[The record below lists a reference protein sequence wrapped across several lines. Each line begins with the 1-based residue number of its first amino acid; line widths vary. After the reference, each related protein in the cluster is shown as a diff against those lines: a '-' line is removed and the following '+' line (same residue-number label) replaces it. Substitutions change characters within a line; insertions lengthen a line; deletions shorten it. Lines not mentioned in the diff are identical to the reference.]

1 LKIVKTN
8 DNERLLLI
16 TRQIQFHKTVW
27 PYKTAYHSIML
38 MAVFLILLMA
48 GNVFSQQEEKTDIP
62 SSYMNLGIKQPEN
75 LVSLDRPIDPS
86 TYVLGPGDKLSIFI
100 WGNIQAQ
107 YNLTVTPE
115 GKLLIPMVGP
125 VDVSGLFLVDAK
137 TEIKEKILKRFQNV
151 EVTADLIDLRV
162 FRVSIGGA
170 VKFPGIYNANGVT
183 RVSEIIA
190 MAGGFDGEKEI
201 LSVPDDKN
209 VPMVLPV
216 GTASHRNIIVRHTDG
231 GIDTADV
238 LFFEQAGEL
247 KYDYKLIDGDEIF
260 VPLKEQKINLYGIF
274 GGVKNP
280 AYFEYSPR
288 DSLRDLVSLAHGLT
302 LDVDSSKAE
311 LVRFG
316 LDGQSITRTLIDLRK
331 IIAKEL
337 PDIQMLPDDRIFIKT
352 RNNFNEKSQVLVL
365 GEVKYPGFYAIDPE
379 SNYLSQILNKTG
391 GYTPLA
397 SLAEAEMTRFTDKE
411 IADRE
416 FKRLQLMNVSDMS
429 DLEYEYFK
437 VKSREKPGRVAVNFQ
452 ELYEHKNGSD
462 IKLKNGDVIIIPR
475 VSEVINVSGEVA
487 NPGLLGYN
495 PDYKYTDYIKLAGG
509 FSFRANK
516 GKIRIIKGPTG
527 EWKKAK
533 SNTILRPGDTI
544 LVPEKRKRNYFNT
557 LKDIMAF
564 SANVATVYL
573 VIREASR

>member
-8 DNERLLLI
+8 DDERLLLI
-16 TRQIQFHKTVW
+16 SRQIKSRKLVW
-27 PYKTAYHSIML
+27 LYKTRYQSIKL
-38 MAVFLILLMA
+38 ITVCLILLMT
-48 GNVFSQQEEKTDIP
+48 GNAFSQTEEKTEMP
-62 SSYMNLGIKQPEN
+62 SNYMNLGNMQLEN
-75 LVSLDRPIDPS
+75 VVALDRPIDPS
-86 TYVLGPGDKLSIFI
+86 TYILGPGDKLSIFI
-100 WGNIQAQ
+100 WGSIQAQ
-107 YNLTVTPE
+107 YNLVVTPE

-125 VDVSGLFLVDAK
+125 VDVSGIFLAK
-137 TEIKEKILKRFQNV
+137 AKAKIKEKILKRFQNV
-151 EVTADLIDLRV
+151 EVTADLVDLRV

-170 VKFPGIYNANGVT
+170 VKYPGIYNANSVT

-190 MAGGFDGEKEI
+190 MAGGFEEEQNI
-201 LSVPDDKN
+201 LSKSVDKN
-209 VPMVLPV
+209 VPAVMPA
-216 GTASHRNIIVRHTDG
+216 GIASHRNIMVKHTDG
-231 GIDTADV
+231 NIEIADV
-238 LFFEQAGEL
+238 LIFEQAGEL
-247 KYDYKLIDGDEIF
+247 KYNFKLNDGDEIF

-288 DSLRDLVSLAHGLT
+288 DSLRDLISLAHGLT

-311 LVRFG
+311 LVRFEP
-316 LDGQSITRTLIDLRK
+316 DGKSITRTLIDLKR

-352 RNNFNEKSQVLVL
+352 RNNFNEKNQVLIL
-365 GEVKYPGFYAIDPE
+365 GEVKYPGFYAID
-379 SNYLSQILNKTG
+379 SDSTYLSQVLDKTG
-391 GYTPLA
+391 GYTRLA

-452 ELYEHKNGSD
+452 ELYELKNGSD
-462 IKLKNGDVIIIPR
+462 IKLKNGDVIIVPR
-475 VSEVINVSGEVA
+475 ASEVINVSGEVA

-495 PDYKYTDYIKLAGG
+495 PDYKYMDYIELAGG

-533 SNTILRPGDTI
+533 GNTPLRPGDTI
-544 LVPEKRKRNYFNT
+544 LVPEKKKRNYFNT

-564 SANVATVYL
+564 SANAATVFL